1 MTASFH
7 LSKIVVILDLMESIL
22 ILLKKIIPHQLFR
35 ALQPFYH
42 RLLNWLA
49 AVWYHHPSE
58 EMIVI
63 GVTGTTGKTTV
74 VYMIAQ
80 MLQNAGKTVGYT
92 STAMFGDGK
101 KEWLNDK
108 KMTMLGRFFTQRML
122 RNMVDNGCEY
132 AIVETTSEGAVQ
144 FRHRY
149 INYDLFLITGLYPE
163 HIDSHGS
170 FENYKAAKLSLFAHL
185 ASCSQKKITRQSEG
199 PTKNIVVHGDDEHAV
214 DFLAFDGVGKY
225 VFAHSDAQIAHLAG
239 DKMYYKYMETTSRG
253 VRFQL
258 EGEDIQLQLLGD
270 FTATNAC
277 AAAVVG
283 KVLGLSFSD
292 IGSGLEGI
300 EGIPG
305 RLERIHCGQDF
316 EVIVDYA
323 FEPVA
328 VEKLYETVTHLSPE
342 RIIHVLGSTG
352 GGRDVAR
359 RGALGAIAG
368 HKASVVIVTNED
380 PYDDDPME
388 IMQSV
393 ARGAR
398 DAGKSDDRDLYVIED
413 RRDAIEKALGLAQ
426 AGDVVLITGKGCEQA
441 IAVADGK
448 KIPWDDRVIVRE
460 VLQS

>member
-1 MTASFH
+1 
-7 LSKIVVILDLMESIL
+7 MESLL
-22 ILLKKIIPHQLFR
+22 IFLKKIIPRQLFR
-35 ALQPFYH
+35 VLQPFYH

-49 AVWYHHPSE
+49 AVWYRHPSE

-80 MLQNAGKTVGYT
+80 MLQNSGKTVGYT

-122 RNMVDNGCEY
+122 RTMVDNGCEY

-185 ASCSQKKITRQSEG
+185 TSCPEKQITRQAKELAKS
-199 PTKNIVVHGDDEHAV
+199 IIVHGDDEHAV
-214 DFLAFDGVGKY
+214 DFLAFDGVGKH
-225 VFAHSDAQIAHLAG
+225 VFARSGSQIAHLAG
-239 DKMYYKYMETTSRG
+239 DKMYYKYIETTSRG

-258 EGEDIQLQLLGD
+258 EGEDVQLQLLGD

-283 KVLGLSFSD
+283 KVLGLSLAE

-305 RLERIHCGQDF
+305 RLERLHCGQDF

-328 VEKLYETVTHLSPE
+328 VKKLYETVSHLLPE

-359 RGALGAIAG
+359 RGELGTIAG
-368 HKASVVIVTNED
+368 HNASIVIVTNED

-388 IMQSV
+388 IMLGV
-393 ARGAR
+393 ARSAR
-398 DAGKSDDRDLYVIED
+398 DAGKSDDRDLYIIED
-413 RRDAIEKALGLAQ
+413 RRRAIEKALSLAEP
-426 AGDVVLITGKGCEQA
+426 GDVVLITGKGCEQA

-448 KIPWDDRVIVRE
+448 KIPWDDRVIARE
-460 VLQS
+460 MLCS

>member
-1 MTASFH
+1 
-7 LSKIVVILDLMESIL
+7 MESFLQL
-22 ILLKKIIPHQLFR
+22 IKKCIPKRLFV
-35 ALQPFYH
+35 ALQPTYH
-42 RLLNWLA
+42 LFLNWLA
-49 AVWYHHPSE
+49 AVWYRHPSE
-58 EMIVI
+58 EMIVV

-74 VYMIAQ
+74 VYMLAQ
-80 MLQNAGKTVGYT
+80 MLQNTGMTVGYT

-101 KEWLNDK
+101 REWLNDK

-122 RNMVDNGCEY
+122 RTMVDNGCEI

-149 INYDLFLITGLYPE
+149 INYDLFLMTGLYPE

-185 ASCSQKKITRQSEG
+185 ATCPQKKGVSNSIGCHKS
-199 PTKNIVVHGDDEHAV
+199 IIVHGDDDHAV
-214 DFLAFDGVGKY
+214 DFLAFDGVHKY
-225 VFAHSDAQIAHLAG
+225 IFARTDSQIDHLSG
-239 DKMYYKYMETTSRG
+239 EKMNYQYIESTPRG
-253 VRFQL
+253 VRFRL
-258 EGEDIQLQLLGD
+258 DGEDIQLQLLGD

-277 AAAVVG
+277 AAATVG
-283 KVLGLSFSD
+283 QVLGLSLSE
-292 IGSGLEGI
+292 IRKGLESI

-328 VEKLYETVTHLSPE
+328 VAKLYETVMHLCPD

-359 RGALGAIAG
+359 RGALGAMAG
-368 HKASVVIVTNED
+368 KKAAVAIVTNED
-380 PYDDDPME
+380 PYDDDPLE
-388 IMQSV
+388 IMRGV
-393 ARGAR
+393 ADGAR
-398 DAGKSDDRDLYVIED
+398 QSGKVDDQDLFVIED
-413 RRDAIEKALGLAQ
+413 RRAAIERALDLAR

-441 IAVADGK
+441 IAIADGRK
-448 KIPWDDRVIVRE
+448 VPWDDREVVRAFF
-460 VLQS
+460 S